1 MLTFDGHVGLIQ
13 RVLPEYRA
21 SFFDT
26 LAGLCRGGL
35 DVFAGE
41 PRPAESIQTAQ
52 KLNAAHL
59 TLGRNLH
66 LFSGKAYLCL
76 QLGLIDWLRET
87 RPDVL
92 IVEANPRYLRTPAAI
107 RWMHSHGKPVIGW
120 GLGAPQITGPFRRL
134 RGSSRHRLLKQ
145 FDALITYSQQG
156 AEQYCALG
164 FPAQRVFVAP
174 NAAAP
179 RPNHPLPQRSASF
192 TGAPRL
198 LFVGRLQARKRLDVL
213 LRACAML
220 PAQIQPDLDIVGDGP
235 ARAELETLA
244 SAVYPRAKFH
254 GAHTGDA
261 LLPFYAAA
269 DLFVLPGTGGLAVQQ
284 AMAHA
289 LPVMVAE
296 ADGTQADLVRPGNGW
311 QLPTGV
317 DEKSLADALSQALAQ
332 PSRLREM
339 GVESFRIVRE
349 EINLETMAEVF
360 IGAIGSIIN
369 VDRSTSPK

>member
-1 MLTFDGHVGLIQ
+1 MQTFDGHVGLIQ

-21 SFFDT
+21 PFFDT
-26 LAGLCRGGL
+26 LAELCRGGL
-35 DVFAGE
+35 DVFAGN
-41 PRPAESIQTAQ
+41 PRPVESIQTVQ
-52 KLNAAHL
+52 QMNVAHL

-76 QLGLIDWLRET
+76 QLGLIDWLHET

-107 RWMHSHGKPVIGW
+107 RWMHNHGKPVIGW
-120 GLGAPQITGPFRRL
+120 GLGAPKISGPFRRL
-134 RGSSRHRLLKQ
+134 RESSRYRLLNQ

-156 AEQYCALG
+156 AEQYRSLG
-164 FPAQRVFVAP
+164 FPAERIFVAP

-179 RPNHPLPQRSASF
+179 RPSNPPLQRSMAF
-192 TGAPRL
+192 DGAPRL

-220 PAQIQPDLDIVGDGP
+220 PAEMQPDLDIVGDGP
-235 ARAELETLA
+235 ARAELEALA

-254 GAHTGDA
+254 GAHVGDE

-296 ADGTQADLVRPGNGW
+296 ADGTQTDLVRSGNGW

-317 DEKSLADALSQALAQ
+317 DEQSLANALAQALAQ
-332 PSRLREM
+332 PVRLREM
-339 GVESFRIVRE
+339 GAESYRIVSE
-349 EINLETMAEVF
+349 EINLESMAEVF
-360 IGAIGSIIN
+360 IRAIGSIIN
-369 VDRSTSPK
+369 LDQSTSL